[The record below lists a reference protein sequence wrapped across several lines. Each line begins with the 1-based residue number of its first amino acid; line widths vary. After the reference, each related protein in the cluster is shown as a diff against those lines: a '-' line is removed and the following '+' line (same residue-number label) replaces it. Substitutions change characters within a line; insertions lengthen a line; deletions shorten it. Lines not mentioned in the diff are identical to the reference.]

1 MNAQAA
7 AWFILQAIK
16 AGVSIRNIAMELNA
30 SGEVPEET
38 WDEIA
43 ADVKAA
49 NSTWEDAPGPK

>member
-1 MNAQAA
+1 MNAQTA
-7 AWFILQAIK
+7 AWLILQAMK
-16 AGVSIRNIAMELNA
+16 AGVEIRDIAMVLNA
-30 SGEVPEET
+30 TGEVPEET